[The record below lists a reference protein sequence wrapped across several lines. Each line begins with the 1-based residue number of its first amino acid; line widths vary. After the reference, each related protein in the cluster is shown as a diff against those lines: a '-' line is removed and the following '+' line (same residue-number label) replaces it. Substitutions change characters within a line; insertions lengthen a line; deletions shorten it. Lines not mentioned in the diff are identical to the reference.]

1 MKLFTCLAHADPR
14 KLPELSKVLKM
25 QELLMDQVHVCI
37 ITNLQTESEI
47 NAIYDSAPQ
56 QSKRFKLEVYNRDCN
71 ELPSPWLL
79 TWVHKKLMFEKFQD
93 TSYTH
98 FMCIEDDMEVTPINI
113 SYWLEDR
120 EKLKPLNLYP
130 SFLRVEWNKSLAEW
144 TMADSMRGDAFSYS
158 ESPHVDRLDGHSFIN
173 LARTYQGMFFY
184 DRELMS
190 EHVNSIS
197 FDLFKFLP
205 DWQLRIK
212 HEDWPL
218 GLTEAAVFGLTH
230 INVPSGCYSRNFV
243 PVHPKYLT
251 VDPCCFVH
259 HLPNKYTNIPDT
271 DQGKVLVRQMLIA

>member
-37 ITNLQTESEI
+37 ITNLSTESEI
-47 NAIYDSAPQ
+47 SAIYDSAPK
-56 QSKRFKLEVYNRDCN
+56 QSKRFKLDVYNKDCN

-79 TWVHKKLMFEKFQD
+79 TWAHKKLMFEKFQD
-93 TSYTH
+93 SSYTH
-98 FMCIEDDMEVTPINI
+98 FMCIEDDMEVTPINV

-130 SFLRVEWNKSLAEW
+130 SFLRVEWNESLAEW
-144 TMADSMRGDAFSYS
+144 TMADSMRGDTFSYS
-158 ESPHVDRLDGHSFIN
+158 GSPHVDRLDGHSFIN

-184 DRELMS
+184 DRELMN

-230 INVPSGCYSRNFV
+230 INVPKGCYSRNFV